1 MGHHR
6 ADLTQ
11 QLDHVLSQ
19 LDLGVEY
26 FKQHNPALD
35 EDGLQRG
42 KNQYQK
48 LRETLLETNAKA
60 ISGIPRLIILPLCI
74 LTPTLGSHRIPCNTY
89 ACTPFPV
96 PLVSWHSPLDLYLC
110 FSDTISS
117 HHCLTCHWSE
127 FSSVFFGFLQMSVC
141 CWLSWSL
148 LPSFGY
154 LFESF

>member
-6 ADLTQ
+6 ADLIQ
-11 QLDHVLSQ
+11 QQDHVLSQ
-19 LDLGVEY
+19 LDRGLEY
-26 FKQHNPALD
+26 FKQHNPELG
-35 EDGLQRG
+35 EGGLWAR
-42 KNQYQK
+42 KYQYQI
-48 LRETLLETNAKA
+48 LRGTLLETNAKA
-60 ISGIPRLIILPLCI
+60 ISGMPCLIILPLCI
-74 LTPTLGSHRIPCNTY
+74 LTPTLGAHRIPCSVY
-89 ACTPFPV
+89 VCTPFPM

-127 FSSVFFGFLQMSVC
+127 FSSVFFSFLQMSVC